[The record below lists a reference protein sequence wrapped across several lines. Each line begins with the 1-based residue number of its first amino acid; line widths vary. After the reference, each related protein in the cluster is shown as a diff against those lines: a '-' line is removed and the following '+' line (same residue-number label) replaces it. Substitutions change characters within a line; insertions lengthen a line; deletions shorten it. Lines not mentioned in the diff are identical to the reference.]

1 MVQPLLADHLWRPHE
16 GVGRRDHVAD
26 QEVAEVIAAHRD
38 RGGQVG
44 LGPEADGEDRREVI
58 LPRPAA
64 GLGILGWLETQAGDF
79 AAVDTATG

>member
-1 MVQPLLADHLWRPHE
+1 M
-16 GVGRRDHVAD
+16 
-26 QEVAEVIAAHRD
+26 IAAHRD

-58 LPRPAA
+58 LPRPAE
-64 GLGILGWLETQAGDF
+64 GLGILGRLETQAGDF